1 MGEVYSA
8 QNGGAQMTVESIHA
22 GLETSWHAAK
32 NPALDMVSI
41 GVTAHGIHTPEERIE
56 IAAIVPEAKL
66 MMETL
71 RRIAHEKK

>member
-1 MGEVYSA
+1 
-8 QNGGAQMTVESIHA
+8 
-22 GLETSWHAAK
+22 
-32 NPALDMVSI
+32 MVSI

-71 RRIAHEKK
+71 RRIAHEKNERNRRGANQRILK